1 MSKYTTE
8 LRSICEQFAE
18 LTESVGYKK
27 VDEVIRLALPKIFY
41 FDFPIFDENHRT
53 ELETKI
59 IKHYYTREIGVETVG
74 LWLLKLEMT
83 MNEIMPYYNQLYE
96 SVSLKYNPLHD
107 VDITRT
113 VNTSLKNNS
122 DKTGNSNS
130 NSNSS
135 GSSTL
140 NGTNLNLLSDTPQGG
155 LQNIENQDYLTSVT
169 KAVNNQNDTTT
180 ANMMN
185 TSSDNVKEVSTE
197 NENRNETISGKQ
209 GSGSY
214 AKMIAEYRENILNVD
229 MMIIEELNDLFMLL
243 W

>member
-83 MNEIMPYYNQLYE
+83 MNEIMPYCHQNSYR
-96 SVSLKYNPLHD
+96 VS
-107 VDITRT
+107 
-113 VNTSLKNNS
+113 
-122 DKTGNSNS
+122 
-130 NSNSS
+130 
-135 GSSTL
+135 
-140 NGTNLNLLSDTPQGG
+140 
-155 LQNIENQDYLTSVT
+155 
-169 KAVNNQNDTTT
+169 
-180 ANMMN
+180 
-185 TSSDNVKEVSTE
+185 
-197 NENRNETISGKQ
+197 
-209 GSGSY
+209 
-214 AKMIAEYRENILNVD
+214 
-229 MMIIEELNDLFMLL
+229 
-243 W
+243 